1 MSATTVVVEPTEKM
15 RKPLAEFW
23 RRFKKQKVAMIALG
37 FIITLVLMA
46 IFAPFVA
53 PYDPT
58 IPDYNA
64 VLQGPSIAHWAG
76 TDTYG
81 RDIFSRIIW
90 GARISLSVGFLS
102 VTLGALVGVSLGI
115 VSGYYGRWIDS
126 AVMRL
131 CDLLLAFPGILL
143 AIAVIAILG
152 PGITNVIYAVAI
164 FSIPV
169 FARLARGTTLQLK
182 RTVYVDASRAI
193 GVKDRV
199 IMLRH
204 ILPGTLPN
212 VIVYFSMR
220 IGTSILT
227 AASLSFIGLGAQPPS
242 PEWGAML
249 ADGRSYMGVADHLT
263 LFPGIA
269 IFLTVLGFNLFGD
282 GLRDAL
288 DPKLRSD

>member
-1 MSATTVVVEPTEKM
+1 MSTTTVLVEPSQKM
-15 RKPLAEFW
+15 RRPLAEFW
-23 RRFKKQKVAMIALG
+23 RRFKKQKVVLVALVFIIAL
-37 FIITLVLMA
+37 VLAA
-46 IFAPFVA
+46 ILAPVLA
-53 PYDPT
+53 PYDPST
-58 IPDYNA
+58 PDYNA
-64 VLQGPSIAHWAG
+64 VLQGPSAGHWAG
-76 TDTYG
+76 TDAYG

-90 GARISLSVGFLS
+90 GARISLAVGFLS
-102 VTLGALVGVSLGI
+102 VTLGALFGVTLGI
-115 VSGYYGRWIDS
+115 VSGFYGGWVDS
-126 AVMRL
+126 IIMRF

-143 AIAVIAILG
+143 AIAVIAVLG

-193 GVKDRV
+193 GVADRV

-227 AASLSFIGLGAQPPS
+227 AAALSFIGLGAQPPS

-249 ADGRSYMGVADHLT
+249 ADGRTYMGVADHLT

-269 IFLTVLGFNLFGD
+269 IFVTVLGFNLFGD

>member
-1 MSATTVVVEPTEKM
+1 M
-15 RKPLAEFW
+15 RI
-23 RRFKKQKVAMIALG
+23 IALDVHRS
-37 FIITLVLMA
+37 FAQMA
-46 IFAPFVA
+46 I
-53 PYDPT
+53 
-58 IPDYNA
+58 
-64 VLQGPSIAHWAG
+64 LEKGSIRDAG
-76 TDTYG
+76 
-81 RDIFSRIIW
+81 RIDLERSW
-90 GARISLSVGFLS
+90 GARISLAVGFLS
-102 VTLGALVGVSLGI
+102 VTLGALFGVTLGI
-115 VSGYYGRWIDS
+115 VSGFYGGWVDS
-126 AVMRL
+126 IIMRF

-143 AIAVIAILG
+143 AIAVIAVLG

-182 RTVYVDASRAI
+182 RTVYVDASRTI
-193 GVKDRV
+193 GVADRV

-227 AASLSFIGLGAQPPS
+227 AAALSFIGLGAQLPS

-249 ADGRSYMGVADHLT
+249 ADGRTYMGVADHLT

-269 IFLTVLGFNLFGD
+269 IFATVLGFNLFGD

>member
-1 MSATTVVVEPTEKM
+1 M
-15 RKPLAEFW
+15 
-23 RRFKKQKVAMIALG
+23 
-37 FIITLVLMA
+37 
-46 IFAPFVA
+46 
-53 PYDPT
+53 
-58 IPDYNA
+58 
-64 VLQGPSIAHWAG
+64 
-76 TDTYG
+76 
-81 RDIFSRIIW
+81 
-90 GARISLSVGFLS
+90 
-102 VTLGALVGVSLGI
+102 
-115 VSGYYGRWIDS
+115 
-126 AVMRL
+126 
-131 CDLLLAFPGILL
+131 
-143 AIAVIAILG
+143 
-152 PGITNVIYAVAI
+152 I

-193 GVKDRV
+193 GVGPWT

-227 AASLSFIGLGAQPPS
+227 AAALSFIGLGAQPPS

-249 ADGRSYMGVADHLT
+249 ADGRTYMGVADHLT

-269 IFLTVLGFNLFGD
+269 IFVTVLAFNLFGD

-288 DPKLRSD
+288 DPKLRTS

>member
-1 MSATTVVVEPTEKM
+1 M
-15 RKPLAEFW
+15 RKPLSEFW
-23 RRFKKQKVAMIALG
+23 RRFKKQKVALVALL
-37 FIITLVLMA
+37 FIVAMVLA
-46 IFAPFVA
+46 AALAPFLA
-53 PYDPT
+53 PFDPSA
-58 IPDYNA
+58 PDYNA
-64 VLQGPSIAHWAG
+64 VLEGPTAAHLAG
-76 TDTYG
+76 TDAYG

-90 GARISLSVGFLS
+90 GARISLAVGFLS
-102 VTLGALVGVSLGI
+102 VTLGALVGVTLGI
-115 VSGYYGRWIDS
+115 ISGYYGRWVDS
-126 AVMRL
+126 LIMRI

-152 PGITNVIYAVAI
+152 PGITNVIYAVAV
-164 FSIPV
+164 FSVPV

-182 RTVYVDASRAI
+182 QAVYVDASRAI
-193 GVKDRV
+193 GVADRV

-227 AASLSFIGLGAQPPS
+227 AAALSFIGLGAQPPS

-249 ADGRSYMGVADHLT
+249 ADGRTYMGVADHLT

-269 IFLTVLGFNLFGD
+269 IFVTVLAFNLFGD

-288 DPKLRSD
+288 DPKLRG

>member
-1 MSATTVVVEPTEKM
+1 MSTTTVLVEPSQKM
-15 RKPLAEFW
+15 RRPLAEFW
-23 RRFKKQKVAMIALG
+23 RRSKKQKVALVALVFIIAL
-37 FIITLVLMA
+37 VLAA
-46 IFAPFVA
+46 ILAPVLA
-53 PYDPT
+53 PYDPST
-58 IPDYNA
+58 PDYNA
-64 VLQGPSIAHWAG
+64 VLQGPSAGHWAG
-76 TDTYG
+76 TDAYG

-90 GARISLSVGFLS
+90 GARISLAVGFLS
-102 VTLGALVGVSLGI
+102 VTLGALFGVTLGI
-115 VSGYYGRWIDS
+115 VSGFYGGWVDS
-126 AVMRL
+126 IIMRF

-143 AIAVIAILG
+143 AIAVIAVLG

-193 GVKDRV
+193 GVADRV

-227 AASLSFIGLGAQPPS
+227 AAALSFIGLGAQPPS

-249 ADGRSYMGVADHLT
+249 ADGRTYMGVADHLT

-269 IFLTVLGFNLFGD
+269 IFVTVLGFNLFGD